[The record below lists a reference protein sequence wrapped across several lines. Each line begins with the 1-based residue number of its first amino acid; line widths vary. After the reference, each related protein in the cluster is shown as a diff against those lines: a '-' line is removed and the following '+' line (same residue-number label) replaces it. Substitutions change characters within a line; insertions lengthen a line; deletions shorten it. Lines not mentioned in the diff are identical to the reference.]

1 MRARFVDGPYNEVIL
16 QVKEKIDHLLLPVT
30 ITPTL
35 PRPEE
40 APSTAVFHCQA
51 RYRLVMM
58 NDYVATFQ
66 FEGITSP

>member
-1 MRARFVDGPYNEVIL
+1 MRARFVDGPYNEAIL
-16 QVKEKIDHLLLPVT
+16 HVTQVDHILLPVT

-35 PRPEE
+35 PRPDE
-40 APSTAVFHCQA
+40 PPKDTVFHCQA

-66 FEGITSP
+66 FEGIQAP

>member
-1 MRARFVDGPYNEVIL
+1 MRARFVDGPYNETIL
-16 QVKEKIDHLLLPVT
+16 HVKEKMDHVLLPVS

-35 PRPEE
+35 PQPEVR
-40 APSTAVFHCQA
+40 ADQIFHCQA

-66 FEGITSP
+66 FEGITAP